1 MDIEILE
8 NEAKRLIE
16 DKEKIEMTI
25 VNLQNELN
33 KLKSQND
40 MLTGAIQTCNY
51 LISQSKSDEV
61 DEEQSE

>member
-8 NEAKRLIE
+8 NEVKRLIE
-16 DKEKIEMTI
+16 DKEKIETTI
-25 VNLQNELN
+25 VNLQNELT

-51 LISQSKSDEV
+51 LISQDKSDEV
-61 DEEQSE
+61 DEKQSE